1 MDIPGFYFCLCP
13 DSTLAREHVDG
24 LLKRVNAVGR
34 EREIRTFWADE
45 GLDGRFWEALT
56 MQGLTE
62 RPRALLV
69 RGAQTLTAEVWKKLS
84 AVLATPRPD
93 ILPVFFLESLWEKG
107 QPKLPAHIAKLRCLE
122 FADKQGWVW
131 RSAGLDARALRKHVQ
146 QRAAALELR
155 LTPDALDALTPA
167 DIRAVIAGN
176 SLGEGSSR
184 LTDIYRLVDQ
194 DTWYVA
200 ILSDGQSWN
209 PVLDQVYYLQFE
221 GFEDLVFSAKVT
233 RVQKVE
239 NEVLAVFLVEDPMGP
254 MIYQRSGRVTLSS
267 ELSGLSV
274 LAEALDNQSGQ
285 TGVWLFDVPGGTFVP
300 VEVLSNDGNR
310 ALIQPQAEGALQ
322 VGDRVLIK

>member
-1 MDIPGFYFCLCP
+1 M
-13 DSTLAREHVDG
+13 
-24 LLKRVNAVGR
+24 
-34 EREIRTFWADE
+34 
-45 GLDGRFWEALT
+45 
-56 MQGLTE
+56 
-62 RPRALLV
+62 
-69 RGAQTLTAEVWKKLS
+69 
-84 AVLATPRPD
+84 
-93 ILPVFFLESLWEKG
+93 
-107 QPKLPAHIAKLRCLE
+107 
-122 FADKQGWVW
+122 
-131 RSAGLDARALRKHVQ
+131 
-146 QRAAALELR
+146 
-155 LTPDALDALTPA
+155 
-167 DIRAVIAGN
+167 
-176 SLGEGSSR
+176 
-184 LTDIYRLVDQ
+184 
-194 DTWYVA
+194 A

-233 RVQKVE
+233 RVQKVD